1 MQTIN
6 WEDYSNSEIET
17 KLKTIEFEYEKI
29 KQTINNMGHQLDGL
43 NRNYIQGNT
52 TLNKRL
58 YPKIFK

>member
-17 KLKTIEFEYEKI
+17 KLKTIEFEYE
-29 KQTINNMGHQLDGL
+29 NMGHQLDGI
-43 NRNYIQGNT
+43 NRNYIKVNT